1 MASGKVCTGFSK
13 PYVAVYSNTG
23 TSVSYSNGMELARGV
38 NVTITPE
45 SSDNNNF
52 YANNVAAESA
62 NGQFTGGTVD
72 LTVDGLLTAAE
83 KLIMGLPAAVDGWTA
98 YGASQAVPHVGLGFI
113 VRYQSE
119 GTVTYVPFVLPKVI
133 FNTIGTE
140 AATQE
145 DEIDWQTQS
154 LTAQIK
160 RDDTADQN
168 WKLVGTDYSSEALA
182 EAALKAKLGITPVI
196 TT

>member
-45 SSDNNNF
+45 SSDDNNF

-133 FNTIGTE
+133 FKTIGTE